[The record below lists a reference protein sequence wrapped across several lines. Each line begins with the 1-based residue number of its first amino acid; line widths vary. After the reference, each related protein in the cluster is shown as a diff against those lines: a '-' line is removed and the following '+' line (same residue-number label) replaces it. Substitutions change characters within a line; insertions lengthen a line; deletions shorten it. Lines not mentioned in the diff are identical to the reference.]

1 MDPPPIDLQQIW
13 TLLLSK
19 EYKGFYIFFCPFF
32 RNQYSHTRDWLSEAG
47 QVWCGN
53 SKEASVR
60 SSVHLL
66 DSIVCKM
73 RISMSQVSILQ
84 QKASLQQMAYF

>member
-13 TLLLSK
+13 TLTMSK
-19 EYKGFYIFFCPFF
+19 ENKGFYIFFCPSF
-32 RNQYSHTRDWLSEAG
+32 RNQYSHTRGWLSEAG

-53 SKEASVR
+53 SKEACVR

-66 DSIVCKM
+66 DSIVLELVCQ
-73 RISMSQVSILQ
+73 QVSILQ
-84 QKASLQQMAYF
+84 QKASLQQTTYF